1 MNGRDRLRIAI
12 QTFGTRGD
20 VQPYIALAL
29 GLIKAGFEVQLAAPL
44 QFAAMVSEYGVP
56 FVPLPGELLALI
68 DTPAGK
74 SAIVNGQG
82 FGAGLKLLKHVR
94 PLMRQLLDAEWT
106 AVEAFAPEVIIYH
119 PKSLAAPHMA
129 QRLGCT
135 AILASPLPGFTPT
148 SAFPSPLLPF
158 ANLGPLNRV
167 SHAVAIRGA
176 GLLFGKAMRDWR
188 STSLGLPRRG
198 AARLGPA
205 ATLYAYSPHVVP
217 RPADWGDDV
226 SVGGYWFLDSEAW
239 RPDAS
244 LAAFL
249 QAGEP
254 PVYVGFGSMP
264 GIDPN
269 RMTEL
274 VIEGLA
280 QAGARGLL
288 AIGGGALAAT
298 ANTRSVHVITG
309 APHDKLFHYVGAT
322 IHHGGAGTTAAGLRA
337 GKPTIAC
344 PFFGDQPFWGRRIA
358 QLGVGPSPLNRKA
371 LSPESIASAIKA
383 MRQREMRERA
393 TALGAAIRGDDGVGS
408 AVAFIDRV
416 MARDA

>member
-1 MNGRDRLRIAI
+1 MAGTNLRIAI

-29 GLIKAGFEVQLAAPL
+29 GLLKAGYEVQLAAPV
-44 QFAAMVSEYGVP
+44 QFAAMTSEYGVP
-56 FVPLPGELLALI
+56 FVPLPGDLLALI
-68 DTPAGK
+68 DTPEGK

-82 FGAGLKLLKHVR
+82 FGAGLKLMKHVR

-106 AVEAFAPEVIIYH
+106 AVQAFSPDVIIYH

-129 QRLGCT
+129 QRLGCA

-148 SAFPSPLLPF
+148 SAFPSPFFPF

-167 SHAVAIRGA
+167 SHAVAIGGA
-176 GLLFGKAMRDWR
+176 GLLFGKAMRAWR

-198 AARLGPA
+198 AARLSPA
-205 ATLYAYSPHVVP
+205 GTLYAYSPHVVP
-217 RPADWGDDV
+217 RPADWGGDV

-239 RPDAS
+239 RPDAN

-269 RMTEL
+269 QMTEL
-274 VIEGLA
+274 VIEGLV

-288 AIGGGALAAT
+288 AVGGGALAARAST
-298 ANTRSVHVITG
+298 PSVHFIAG
-309 APHDKLFHYVGAT
+309 APHDRLFPYVGAA
-322 IHHGGAGTTAAGLRA
+322 IHHGGAGTTAAALRA
-337 GKPTIAC
+337 GKPTLAC

-358 QLGVGPSPLNRKA
+358 QLGVGPRPLKRGA
-371 LSPESIASAIKA
+371 LSSHTIASAIFA

-393 TALGAAIRGDDGVGS
+393 TVLGAAIRGEDGVGS
-408 AVAFIDRV
+408 AVAFIGRV
-416 MARDA
+416 IARDA

>member
-1 MNGRDRLRIAI
+1 MRVAI

-29 GLIKAGFEVQLAAPL
+29 GLIKAGYAVQLAAPV
-44 QFAAMVSEYGVP
+44 QFAVMASEYGVP
-56 FVPLPGELLALI
+56 FVSLPGDLLALI
-68 DTPAGK
+68 DTPEGK
-74 SAIVNGQG
+74 SAIAKGQG

-94 PLMRQLLDAEWT
+94 PLMRQLLDAEWA
-106 AVEAFAPEVIIYH
+106 AVKAFAPEVIVYH

-129 QRLGCT
+129 QSLGCA

-148 SAFPSPLLPF
+148 SAFPSPLFPF

-167 SHAVAIRGA
+167 SHTAAIRGA
-176 GLLFGKAMRDWR
+176 SLLFGKAIREWR
-188 STSLGLPRRG
+188 SASLGLTRRG
-198 AARLGPA
+198 ADRLGPA
-205 ATLYAYSPHVVP
+205 GTLYAYSPHVVP

-226 SVGGYWFLDSEAW
+226 SVAGYWFLDSEAW
-239 RPDAS
+239 RPDAN

-249 QAGEP
+249 QADEP

-264 GIDPN
+264 GIDPK
-269 RMTEL
+269 RTTEL

-288 AIGGGALAAT
+288 AVGGGAISAGV
-298 ANTRSVHVITG
+298 NTPMVHVIAG

-322 IHHGGAGTTAAGLRA
+322 IHHGGAGTTAAALRA
-337 GKPTIAC
+337 GKPTVAC

-358 QLGVGPSPLNRKA
+358 QLGVGPGPLNRKA
-371 LSPESIASAIKA
+371 LSSESIASAIIA

-393 TALGAAIRGDDGVGS
+393 TALGAAIRGEDGVES

-416 MARDA
+416 IARHAGGP

>member
-1 MNGRDRLRIAI
+1 VNGGPDLRIAI

-29 GLIKAGFEVQLAAPL
+29 GLIKAGFEVQLAAPV

-56 FVPLPGELLALI
+56 FAPLPGELLALI

-82 FGAGLKLLKHVR
+82 FGAGFKLLKHVR

-106 AVEAFAPEVIIYH
+106 AVGAFAPHAIIYH

-129 QRLGCT
+129 QRLGCP

-148 SAFPSPLLPF
+148 SAFPSPLFPF

-167 SHAVAIRGA
+167 SHAVAIKGA
-176 GLLFGKAMRDWR
+176 GLLFGKAVREWR

-198 AARLGPA
+198 AAQTGPA
-205 ATLYAYSPHVVP
+205 GTLYAYSPNVVP
-217 RPADWGDDV
+217 RPADWGDNV
-226 SVGGYWFLDSEAW
+226 SVGGYWFLDTEAW
-239 RPDAS
+239 RPDAN

-249 QAGEP
+249 EAGEP

-264 GIDPN
+264 GIDPD

-274 VIEGLA
+274 VVEGLA

-288 AIGGGALAAT
+288 AIGGGALAAR
-298 ANTRSVHVITG
+298 ANTPSVHVITG
-309 APHDKLFHYVGAT
+309 APHDKLFPYVGAT

-337 GKPTIAC
+337 GKPTVAC

-371 LSPESIASAIKA
+371 LSPESIAGAITA

-393 TALGAAIRGDDGVGS
+393 TALGAAIRGEDGVGS

-416 MARDA
+416 VARGA